1 MQFSH
6 TFQTLGLLLI
16 CPLLG
21 VVSLCFSESIFTLHP
36 LIDTRLPQG
45 FSEVN
50 FNKIQPKM
58 TKAEVFR
65 LIQAQPDKISV
76 ICSFTQLGTEDKENK
91 KLPKVPNDF
100 TTRLA
105 PSCWKYGRDGRR

>member
-21 VVSLCFSESIFTLHP
+21 VVSLCFSESVFTLHP

-65 LIQAQPDKISV
+65 LIQAQPDKISSM
-76 ICSFTQLGTEDKENK
+76 CYLTQLGNADHNENK
-91 KLPKVPNDF
+91 KLPNASNNLS
-100 TTRLA
+100 TI
-105 PSCWKYGRDGRR
+105 RDR